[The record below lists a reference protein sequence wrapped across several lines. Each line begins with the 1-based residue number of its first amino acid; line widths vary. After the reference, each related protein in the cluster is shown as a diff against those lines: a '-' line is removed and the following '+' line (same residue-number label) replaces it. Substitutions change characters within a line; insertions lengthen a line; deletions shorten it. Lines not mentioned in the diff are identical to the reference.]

1 MDQSDIIA
9 ELLKEAESKDEGEI
23 SRSEID
29 ELKNFIF
36 FLPATTFESIH
47 PPNLLCR
54 FSKYVDISVKHIDD
68 KYSDVTRLKKLQT
81 QLVGCKNTIIK
92 FASKSESYPNS
103 KNHKLKAFH
112 DLLPNKFTNKNT
124 VLLRLLSVLA
134 IREFC
139 CSPNYHS
146 NHGFKLD
153 YKNPIVGNLGE
164 RLKNIS
170 SYLSTTV
177 VTDEYIRAMFDDNV
191 IELTKSRSRHSNDN
205 ALAESKNASIVR
217 KQFGYQHIAQKWA
230 PLMNEF
236 NVKYL
241 YPYINYHRPFFFPE
255 VTTDKK
261 GKQRKRYL
269 YKNMMT
275 PYEKLKSLAD
285 AKSYL
290 KPDFHFEILDEQVME
305 MTDNDC
311 AELLQ
316 KERNKLFNQIF
327 EQNKRA

>member
-1 MDQSDIIA
+1 MEQSDII
-9 ELLKEAESKDEGEI
+9 EKLVKEAEAKDEGEI

-54 FSKYVDISVKHIDD
+54 FSKYVVISVKHIDD
-68 KYSDVTRLKKLQT
+68 KYSDVTRLKKLQA
-81 QLVGCKNTIIK
+81 QLVDCKNRIIK

-103 KNHKLKAFH
+103 KEHNLKAFH

-153 YKNPIVGNLGE
+153 DKNPFVGNLGE
-164 RLKNIS
+164 MLKNIS

-177 VTDEYIRAMFDDNV
+177 VTDEHIRAMFDDNV
-191 IELTKSRSRHSNDN
+191 IELN
-205 ALAESKNASIVR
+205 
-217 KQFGYQHIAQKWA
+217 
-230 PLMNEF
+230 P
-236 NVKYL
+236 VK
-241 YPYINYHRPFFFPE
+241 
-255 VTTDKK
+255 
-261 GKQRKRYL
+261 
-269 YKNMMT
+269 
-275 PYEKLKSLAD
+275 KLKKFDLVFFSTHVSSLVSNGL
-285 AKSYL
+285 AKHIETQDTPSQ
-290 KPDFHFEILDEQVME
+290 PRVMTLRPVVPVSDNSTANW
-305 MTDNDC
+305 TDP
-311 AELLQ
+311 
-316 KERNKLFNQIF
+316 
-327 EQNKRA
+327 